1 MRNGSHL
8 ARSPPPAAGSPLA
21 PRGQYPPERN
31 QSPVGPSPSASPV
44 LQFQPKYTYIG
55 EYANVSV
62 YWCSEVGMFR
72 ALKKIPVE
80 KMAKRKTIQD
90 YYDAV
95 DKDATKAY
103 PCIARRFRVTP
114 PVADRM
120 KAGEI
125 EHEYVPGT
133 SLDELVLRMRQCLQ
147 SPWFDDTQVFLLI
160 YGLARTLRHLHA
172 MGVVHGSV
180 RPENVLVSAEL
191 EPYLAD
197 FCTDK
202 LGCAAAYAAPEVSA
216 GSEYGVAAD
225 VYSFGCVVTDLLTL
239 QVPASVDGRVELP
252 VTSVYREIVAACL
265 MKNPQERWDM
275 KKVVAA
281 LKKLGSDKFDGS
293 KAEDYVKRMKRAT
306 PTKDR
311 FVPREEEG
319 SIKNMRK
326 AAKRGMTRAQILY
339 GVICEKHRIVFD
351 PVETEEQGTSLKMI
365 GRLSA
370 AKPAVS
376 KR

>member
-1 MRNGSHL
+1 M
-8 ARSPPPAAGSPLA
+8 
-21 PRGQYPPERN
+21 
-31 QSPVGPSPSASPV
+31 
-44 LQFQPKYTYIG
+44 
-55 EYANVSV
+55 
-62 YWCSEVGMFR
+62 
-72 ALKKIPVE
+72 
-80 KMAKRKTIQD
+80 
-90 YYDAV
+90 
-95 DKDATKAY
+95 
-103 PCIARRFRVTP
+103 
-114 PVADRM
+114 
-120 KAGEI
+120 
-125 EHEYVPGT
+125 
-133 SLDELVLRMRQCLQ
+133 
-147 SPWFDDTQVFLLI
+147 
-160 YGLARTLRHLHA
+160 
-172 MGVVHGSV
+172 

-293 KAEDYVKRMKRAT
+293 KAEDYVKRMKRT
-306 PTKDR
+306 IPTKER